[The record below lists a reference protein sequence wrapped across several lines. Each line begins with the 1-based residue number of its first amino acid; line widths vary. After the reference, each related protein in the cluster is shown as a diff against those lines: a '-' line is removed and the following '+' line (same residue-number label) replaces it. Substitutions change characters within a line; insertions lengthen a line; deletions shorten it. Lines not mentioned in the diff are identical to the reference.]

1 MSQLRWLVTGLARR
15 LWVRATLFAVAG
27 ILTAFAGIVLA
38 PLIPGGWSIKVG
50 ADSIDAILQ
59 ILASSMLA
67 VTTFSLATMVSVYA
81 TASTATTPRVV
92 ELLIRDRSAQNAL
105 GTFVGSFL
113 FSLVGIIALHAGAYG
128 DSGQIVLFVATLAVI
143 VVIVVTLLRW
153 IDLLARFGR
162 VGDAIDRVE
171 VVATRALRECREHP
185 WLGGRMPS
193 SDFPAAGSV
202 TSDRIGYVQHIDV
215 AALERLARLAGGEIH
230 VEARPGAFVDGVT
243 PLARLDFVPDEETR
257 QAVRSAFHV
266 GSRRWFDQDPRFG
279 VVVLS
284 EIAAKALSA
293 AVNDQGTAIETLA
306 TLERVLAVLAG
317 PREGDGEVLYPHV
330 VIPPVAID
338 DLFDDAFLAIST
350 CGAGTLAVGIRLQ
363 KTLLALA
370 RLGHP
375 AFRGAARRQSKLAL
389 DRARHALQL
398 EEDVAELERL
408 SAGI

>member
-1 MSQLRWLVTGLARR
+1 LSQLRWLVTGLARR
-15 LWVRATLFAVAG
+15 LWVRATLFALAG

-38 PLIPGGWSIKVG
+38 PLIPSGWSIKVG
-50 ADSIDAILQ
+50 ADSIEAILQ

-67 VTTFSLATMVSVYA
+67 VTTFSLATMVSAYA

-92 ELLIRDRSAQNAL
+92 ELLIQDRSAQNAL

-113 FSLVGIIALHAGAYG
+113 FSMVGIIALHAGAYG
-128 DSGQIVLFVATLAVI
+128 DSGQLVLFAATLAVI

-185 WLGGRMPS
+185 CLGGRRPTGTA
-193 SDFPAAGSV
+193 PAGAAV
-202 TSDRIGYVQHIDV
+202 TGTRIGYVQHIDV

-230 VEARPGAFVDGVT
+230 VEARPGAFVDGVA
-243 PLARLDFVPDEETR
+243 PMARLDFVPDEETR

-266 GSRRWFDQDPRFG
+266 GPRRWFDQDPRFG

-284 EIAAKALSA
+284 EIAAKALSTA
-293 AVNDQGTAIETLA
+293 INDQGTAIETLA
-306 TLERVLAVLAG
+306 TLERVLAVLAA
-317 PREGDGEVLYPHV
+317 PREGEGEVLYPHV
-330 VIPPVAID
+330 VTPPVAID
-338 DLFDDAFLAIST
+338 DLFDDAFLPIST
-350 CGAGTLAVGIRLQ
+350 CGAGTPAVGIRLQ
-363 KTLLALA
+363 KTLLSLS

-389 DRARHALQL
+389 DRARQALQL

-408 SAGI
+408 SADV